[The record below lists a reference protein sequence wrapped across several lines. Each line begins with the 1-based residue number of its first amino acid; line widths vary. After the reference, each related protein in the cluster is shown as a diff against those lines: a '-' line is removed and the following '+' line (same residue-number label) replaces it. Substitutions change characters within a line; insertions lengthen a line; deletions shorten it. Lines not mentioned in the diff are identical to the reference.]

1 MMEFQLSYFKSWKM
15 MLWKCCTQYA
25 RKFEKLSSGHRTG
38 KGQFSFQSQRKAMPE
53 NAQSN
58 CTPIKKST
66 RIPALHTNLK
76 LILEFIKSLVRILE
90 WVAIPFSRHLPS
102 GVAWS
107 EKEKKKYYTKSL
119 LLKWRFSS
127 WHLTGQSSSG
137 VENNRKKDMAGKPY
151 NTHPPF
157 PCRID

>member
-1 MMEFQLSYFKSWKM
+1 
-15 MLWKCCTQYA
+15 MLWKCCIQYA
-25 RKFEKLSSGHRTG
+25 RKFEKLSRGHRTG

-90 WVAIPFSRHLPS
+90 WVAIPFSRGSSWPKDQSWGSHTA
-102 GVAWS
+102 GRFFTIWATH
-107 EKEKKKYYTKSL
+107 EAQGSL
-119 LLKWRFSS
+119 QIIIFSS
-127 WHLTGQSSSG
+127 TSSVKGLLGKVNFYKSKQKRLG
-137 VENNRKKDMAGKPY
+137 V
-151 NTHPPF
+151 TL
-157 PCRID
+157 